1 MPEDRHLTERIKY
14 YTEVFR
20 LVWVSALAIG
30 GGSIGLL
37 LGEPTALRVVVG
49 LVGLLLVG
57 LLVEMLRRLNK
68 EIMEL
73 VNRVKGD

>member
-1 MPEDRHLTERIKY
+1 MPEERYLTERIKY

-37 LGEPTALRVVVG
+37 LGEPTVLRVVVG

-57 LLVEMLRRLNK
+57 SLLEGTRRLNK
-68 EIMEL
+68 EIMGL
-73 VNRVKGD
+73 VNKLKGD